1 MNPLYAIILGLV
13 EGVSE
18 WLPISSKTQTPSR
31 YCPTR
36 GWANCI
42 LIATSTAAV
51 VGIVVIS
58 YLLKFA
64 KTSRIYVI
72 DFVLGA
78 IVLVVGI
85 IVTLFAP
92 QSSPALSWTRIDV

>member
-1 MNPLYAIILGLV
+1 MNLLYAIILGLV
-13 EGVSE
+13 EGSIRVAAYQQQDPDPKSI
-18 WLPISSKTQTPSR
+18 LPHTWFGQL
-31 YCPTR
+31 
-36 GWANCI
+36 GI

-64 KTSRIYVI
+64 KTSRIYGI

-92 QSSPALSWTRIDV
+92 QSSPALS

>member
-1 MNPLYAIILGLV
+1 LREYPSGRLSVARPRPKSILPYTWFGQL
-13 EGVSE
+13 G
-18 WLPISSKTQTPSR
+18 
-31 YCPTR
+31 
-36 GWANCI
+36 I
-42 LIATSTAAV
+42 LIAIAIAAV
-51 VGIVVIS
+51 VGIVVMS

-72 DFVLGA
+72 DLVLGE

-92 QSSPALSWTRIDV
+92 QSSPALS

>member
-1 MNPLYAIILGLV
+1 MIAIAI
-13 EGVSE
+13 
-18 WLPISSKTQTPSR
+18 
-31 YCPTR
+31 
-36 GWANCI
+36 
-42 LIATSTAAV
+42 AAV
-51 VGIVVIS
+51 VGIVVMS

-72 DFVLGA
+72 DLVLGE

-92 QSSPALSWTRIDV
+92 QSSPALS